1 MTPPNAAS
9 RRVLLD
15 AIRTGT
21 LAHTVLLSGP
31 SGSGKLSL
39 ILECADRLLRDPY
52 GRALRR
58 EHPDLVIYDYGDD
71 VFKVDYARAVRLEA
85 AMSPTE
91 ADVRIFVLAHA
102 QNMTPEAQN
111 ALLKLLEEPLP
122 SVYIFLLCENESA
135 MLETIR
141 SRCLKLNTQ
150 PPDEESALAEL
161 AKLVPEAEA
170 PALRRALRDAGG
182 YPQSACALLAR
193 EQSGESRDT
202 AILAENVLDRI
213 RAGDE
218 LGLWRILCARDKLS
232 RDEMTA
238 FLDALSSSTLDTLE
252 DEALDPALARFAALV
267 SEMRDLVL
275 KNVHTSHILGLFSQY
290 FVSLKG

>member
-9 RRVLLD
+9 RRVLFD
-15 AIRTGT
+15 AIRAGT
-21 LAHTVLLSGP
+21 LAHTVMLSGP
-31 SGSGKLSL
+31 AGSGKLSL

-71 VFKVDYARAVRLEA
+71 VFKVEYARAVRLEA

-91 ADVRIFVLAHA
+91 ADVRIFVLAHT

-122 SVYIFLLCENESA
+122 SVYFFLLCENESA

-141 SRCLKLNTQ
+141 SRCLKLETQ

-161 AKLVPEAEA
+161 SKLA
-170 PALRRALRDAGG
+170 PDTDVSVLRRALRDTGG
-182 YPQSACALLAR
+182 YPQASYALLSR
-193 EQSGESRDT
+193 ELSDEGRDAAT
-202 AILAENVLDRI
+202 LAANVLDRI

-218 LGLWRILCARDKLS
+218 LGLWRILYSRDKLS

-238 FLDALSSSTLDTLE
+238 FLDALSVSILDTLE
-252 DEALDPALARFAALV
+252 ESVYDPALTRLAALV
-267 SEMRDLVL
+267 TEMRELVP
-275 KNVHTSHILGLFSQY
+275 KNVHVSHILGLFSQY